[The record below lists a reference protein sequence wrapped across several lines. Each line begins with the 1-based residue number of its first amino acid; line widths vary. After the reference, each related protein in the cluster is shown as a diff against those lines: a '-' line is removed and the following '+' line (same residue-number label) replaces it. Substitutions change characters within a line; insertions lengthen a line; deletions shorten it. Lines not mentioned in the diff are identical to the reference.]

1 MGDRVSR
8 RSPPWRCLDGGVIRR
23 LFQLALGIAGFGP
36 GVAMVV
42 RARLGLGPW
51 DVLHQGI
58 GLAYALAIGPVVHA
72 TLPLLEVPGAPPGTR
87 WPRRG
92 TPVE

>member
-1 MGDRVSR
+1 M
-8 RSPPWRCLDGGVIRR
+8 IRR
-23 LFQLALGIAGFGP
+23 LFQLALGIAAFGL
-36 GVAMVV
+36 GA
-42 RARLGLGPW
+42 RWSSARLGLGPW